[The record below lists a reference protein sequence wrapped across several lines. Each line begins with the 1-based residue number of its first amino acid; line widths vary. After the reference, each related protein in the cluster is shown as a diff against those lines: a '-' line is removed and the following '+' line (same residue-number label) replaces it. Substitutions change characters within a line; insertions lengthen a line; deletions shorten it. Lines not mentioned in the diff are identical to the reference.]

1 MIHLRTL
8 ALVFF
13 VAALLLSAKPARAAV
28 FKEPQLQQLLEAEKF
43 DALAQAAAQRLSQ
56 SPKDAQALAA
66 KAIAATGGYDG
77 RALEDA
83 LGTAQQ
89 CVDLAPREAVCHLA
103 LARVMG
109 QQVLIISK
117 LKAIGLVGKVRASLS
132 TALSLDP
139 DLYEARSKLAQIY
152 LLIPEF
158 LGGSV
163 GKARELE
170 SAIRSKKP
178 EQARLLNS
186 LILARQEQWD
196 EAERELMAVR
206 VGEDAALAED
216 VRNAYGELGRHWIKS
231 QQFDRVKRMY
241 EQLQKDQPAQ
251 AAPYYYLAR
260 LAQELDRSVEAIPL
274 LEKARGLAGAGGLPI
289 DHRLGDAYAAE
300 RQVDAAKQAYQ
311 RYLASKRAEPGHA
324 KDARKSLA
332 ALG

>member
-1 MIHLRTL
+1 MRTL
-8 ALVFF
+8 ALAFST
-13 VAALLLSAKPARAAV
+13 ALLLSAPQARAAV
-28 FKEPQLQQLLEAEKF
+28 FKDAQLEQMLEAEKF
-43 DALAQAAAQRLSQ
+43 DALAQAAQQRLSQ
-56 SPKDAQALAA
+56 APKDAQALAA

-77 RALEDA
+77 RALDEA

-109 QQVLIISK
+109 QQVLITSK
-117 LKAIGLVGKVRASLS
+117 LKAIGLVPKVRASLS
-132 TALSLDP
+132 TALALDP

-241 EQLQKDQPAQ
+241 EQLLKDQPAQ
-251 AAPYYYLAR
+251 AAPYYYLGR
-260 LAQELDRSVEAIPL
+260 LAQELERPAEAIPL

-300 RQVDAAKQAYQ
+300 GQVEAAKQAYQ
-311 RYLASKRAEPGHA
+311 RYLAAKRAEPGHV

>member
-1 MIHLRTL
+1 MP
-8 ALVFF
+8 AQ
-13 VAALLLSAKPARAAV
+13 AAL

-43 DALAQAAAQRLSQ
+43 DALAQAAGQRLSQ
-56 SPKDAQALAA
+56 APKDAQALAA
-66 KAIAATGGYDG
+66 KAIAATGGYDE
-77 RALEDA
+77 RALDAA

-89 CVDLAPREAVCHLA
+89 CVELAPREAVCHLA

-109 QQVLIISK
+109 QQVLISSK
-117 LKAIGLVGKVRASLS
+117 LKAIGLVGKVRASLG
-132 TALSLDP
+132 TALGLDP

-170 SAIRSKKP
+170 SAIRGRAP
-178 EQARLLNS
+178 EQARLLRS

-206 VGEDAALAED
+206 VGEDVALAED

-231 QQFDRVKRMY
+231 QQFERVKRMY
-241 EQLQKDQPAQ
+241 EQLQKDQPGQ

-260 LAQELDRSVEAIPL
+260 LAQELERPAEAIPL
-274 LEKARGLAGAGGLPI
+274 FEKASKLAGAGGLPI
-289 DHRLGDAYAAE
+289 DHRLGDAFAAE
-300 RQVDAAKQAYQ
+300 GQVDAARQAYQ
-311 RYLASKRAEPGHA
+311 RYLASKRAEPGHV

-332 ALG
+332 AL